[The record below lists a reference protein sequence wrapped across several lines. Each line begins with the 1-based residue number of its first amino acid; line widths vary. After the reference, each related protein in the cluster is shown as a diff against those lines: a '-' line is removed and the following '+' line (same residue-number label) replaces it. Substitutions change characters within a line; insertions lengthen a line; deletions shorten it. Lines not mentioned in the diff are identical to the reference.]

1 MTIVADQPQDL
12 PDWRNPVI
20 PGMNRPGGRVRVAL
34 WLVSEVGEGNPFTKT
49 ELRAAFPDES
59 QIDRRLRD
67 LRDWGWVIHN
77 NRDDESLRPEEQ
89 RLVKCGVPVWI
100 PHQERPQEV
109 GAKSALNAAERTRIL
124 SADDHMCRSCGIA
137 AGEEYED
144 GFATA
149 KLVLSRRD
157 IVHRHGPATTTR
169 VTLCERCAKGGL
181 SQTADV
187 AGFLSAVEQLSPL
200 ERRAFARWVEA
211 GKRARGEM
219 ERLWGLYGTLPA
231 DARREILRDLASG
244 TE

>member
-1 MTIVADQPQDL
+1 MGNLPDVL
-12 PDWRNPVI
+12 PDWRHPVI
-20 PGMNRPGGRVRVAL
+20 PGMRKPGGRVRVAL
-34 WLVSEVGEGNPFTKT
+34 WLVSVVGEGRTFTKT
-49 ELRAAFPDES
+49 ELRSAFPEES

-77 NRDDESLRPEEQ
+77 NRDDVSLRPEEQ
-89 RLVKCGVPVWI
+89 RLVKCGVKVWL

-109 GAKSALNAAERTRIL
+109 GAKSTLNSAERTRIL
-124 SADDHMCRSCGIA
+124 SADDHLCRSCGIA

-144 GFATA
+144 GFTTG

-157 IVHRHGPATTTR
+157 VVHREGPVTTTR

-181 SQTADV
+181 PQTADV
-187 AGFLSAVEQLSPL
+187 AGFLAAVERLSPL
-200 ERRAFARWVEA
+200 ERRAFSRWVES
-211 GKRARGEM
+211 GRRARGEM

-231 DARREILRDLASG
+231 DAREEIRHDLTSG